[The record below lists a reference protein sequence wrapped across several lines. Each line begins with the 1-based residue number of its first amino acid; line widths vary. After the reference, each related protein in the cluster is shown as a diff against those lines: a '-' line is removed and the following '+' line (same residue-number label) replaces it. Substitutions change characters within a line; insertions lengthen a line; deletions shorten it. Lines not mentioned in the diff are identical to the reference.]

1 MTLRLC
7 GRGLELI
14 AMYSPSRFAYADAR
28 AQLPSWVRP
37 YLKVYDNFGH
47 VIRDVAQ
54 FFRVA
59 QKTVS
64 SKCPV
69 DLLVSHKEAGVPSL
83 RSSGCNFSH
92 LIILQ
97 MPLPVHQA
105 MTSSVTE
112 RETAVKEASLSSP
125 LSTRKAMSLDVH
137 VPSLRPIGVLGW
149 VPTTHVRQYPCFL
162 VSFLSTHFFRIIGF

>member
-1 MTLRLC
+1 MTMGPSSCVTTGTEGLYGHLHFLLPSRLWILFPLCEAYSHLSGPANSPLLCPLLSGLSSGRRAGMTLRLC

-92 LIILQ
+92 LIYNSTD
-97 MPLPVHQA
+97 A
-105 MTSSVTE
+105 F
-112 RETAVKEASLSSP
+112 ASSP
-125 LSTRKAMSLDVH
+125 GYDLK
-137 VPSLRPIGVLGW
+137 
-149 VPTTHVRQYPCFL
+149 CN
-162 VSFLSTHFFRIIGF
+162 

>member
-1 MTLRLC
+1 MALRLC
-7 GRGLELI
+7 GRGPELI
-14 AMYSPSRFAYADAR
+14 AMHPPSRFAYADAR

-83 RSSGCNFSH
+83 RSNGCKPSH

-97 MPLPVHQA
+97 MPLPVYQA
-105 MTSSVTE
+105 MTSSVSE
-112 RETAVKEASLSSP
+112 RESAVKEATLSSP
-125 LSTRKAMSLDVH
+125 LLSTRKAMSLDVH

-149 VPTTHVRQYPCFL
+149 V
-162 VSFLSTHFFRIIGF
+162 